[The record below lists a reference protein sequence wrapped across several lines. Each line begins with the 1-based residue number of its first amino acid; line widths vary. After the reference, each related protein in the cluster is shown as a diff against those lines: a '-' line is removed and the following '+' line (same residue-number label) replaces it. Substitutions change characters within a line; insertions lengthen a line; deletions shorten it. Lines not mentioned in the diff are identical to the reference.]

1 MLRYEHIEY
10 LNLLFTIPL
19 LLIAIVIFG
28 NWRKKAL
35 KAFGDND
42 LVNRL
47 MINFSKKRK
56 IIKNLLFILMLIF
69 LIIGIS
75 NPQIGTKIEEVKRE
89 GVDLII
95 AIDLSNSMMAEDI
108 KPNRLERAKQA
119 ISKLIEQLKGDRIGL
134 VVFAGE
140 AYVQLPITT
149 DYSAANLFLSSI
161 NSSVVPTQGTEIS
174 KAIDLSIESFNM
186 ENGQNKA
193 IIIITDG
200 ENHDEKAIESAK
212 KSNEL
217 GIIIHTLGMGLSK
230 GGPIPIYNNYGTQN
244 GFRKDREGNT
254 IVSKLNENLLIQI
267 ANAGQGKYIRANNS
281 KAGLSTLFTEIN
293 KMEKKEIGTM
303 IFTEYKDRFQLFLII
318 ALVLL
323 IFDLFLLERKN
334 NWKKIIN
341 YRKK

>member
-35 KAFGDND
+35 KAFGDNE

-174 KAIDLSIESFNM
+174 KAIDLSIESFNI

-267 ANAGQGKYIRANNS
+267 ANAGKGKYTRANNS

-303 IFTEYKDRFQLFLII
+303 IFTEYKDQFQLFLII

-334 NWKKIIN
+334 NWKKLIN